1 VSLLAGVVFVAVI
14 STETVR
20 AAHSGFGPV
29 PATVSG
35 SGARSRSMLS
45 LVSRPRTASSP
56 SRYVHSTEK
65 QTLKPLKFISNIHF
79 AQMKIKLLT
88 TTDNLK
94 KDEREDKIQIAR
106 SFEKTKNIM
115 FQYSLNIISKIK
127 INYQFS
133 IDF

>member
-88 TTDNLK
+88 TTHNLK
-94 KDEREDKIQIAR
+94 TIREREREYK
-106 SFEKTKNIM
+106 SPTVLEKEYQEQNISV
-115 FQYSLNIISKIK
+115 FT
-127 INYQFS
+127 
-133 IDF
+133 